1 MGIIRPSRRD
11 ILKKLIKILILTSIL
26 VGTLS
31 GCVTENDKKE
41 FSKDDM
47 IYFILT
53 DRFYDGNTD
62 NNYEVDKSDP
72 KKRHGG
78 DLSGIIEKLP
88 YIKSLGATSI
98 WITPVMKNEKDGY
111 HGYWIEDFYQVD
123 PHLGSM
129 DDMKELVEKSHELD
143 IKVILDY
150 VVNHT
155 GYNSPWLNDEKYK
168 DWFNENK
175 SISNWSDQDDL
186 ENGWLAGLPDLNFS
200 NPEVRRYFIEN
211 ALWWI
216 EETGIDGMRLD
227 TVKHV
232 PRDFW
237 KEFVNSINEQY
248 PEFFFLGEVWSEN
261 VRYFKAYSET
271 GITGMTNYPLYKGI
285 ITTFREYGNTNNLKT
300 SIREDSNFSNPGM
313 NGIFI
318 DNHDNIR
325 FPSIHKNN
333 PVEYHKQAL
342 TFIMSYPAIPVIYYG
357 NEIGMEGHDDP
368 DNRRDMQWDKVDG
381 NEVLEYFKFLSNLRS
396 DEIIKKGTFKVL
408 ETDNF
413 TFSYTLESE
422 NEFILFVINIFD
434 RETDIT
440 LAYEGPNQILVD
452 LIGNEE
458 ISVADNMIQLKLKPL
473 DIKILKGKK

>member
-1 MGIIRPSRRD
+1 MKR
-11 ILKKLIKILILTSIL
+11 ILLSFVIFSVL
-26 VGTLS
+26 VASLS
-31 GCVTENDKKE
+31 GCNSKNNIRE

-53 DRFYDGNTD
+53 DRFYDGDID
-62 NNYEVDKSDP
+62 NNYDVDKNNP

-78 DLSGIIEKLP
+78 DLRGIIQKLD
-88 YIKSLGATSI
+88 YIKSLGSTAI
-98 WITPVMKNEKDGY
+98 WITPIMKNEKDGY
-111 HGYWIEDFYQVD
+111 HGYWIEDFSEVD
-123 PHLGSM
+123 PHLGTLE
-129 DDMKELVEKSHELD
+129 DMKELVKKSHD
-143 IKVILDY
+143 MDMKVILDY

-155 GYNSPWLNDEKYK
+155 GYNSPWLDDENYK

-175 SISNWSDQDDL
+175 TISNWSNQEEV

-200 NPEVRRYFIEN
+200 NAEVREYFIEN

-216 EETGIDGMRLD
+216 EQTGIDGMRLD

-237 KEFVNSINEQY
+237 SEFVERINDKY
-248 PEFFFLGEVWSEN
+248 PDFFFLGEVWSEN
-261 VRYFKAYSET
+261 VRYFKSYSDT

-300 SIREDSNFSNPGM
+300 AIREDSNFTNPGM

-325 FPSIHKNN
+325 FPSIHRNN

-357 NEIGMEGHDDP
+357 NEIGMDGHDDP
-368 DNRRDMQWDKVDG
+368 DNRRDMQWDNIEG
-381 NEVLEYFKFLSNLRS
+381 NEVFQYFNFLSNLRS
-396 DEIIKKGTFKVL
+396 EAVIREGAFNLL

-413 TFSYTLESE
+413 TLSYIIETQD
-422 NEFILFVINIFD
+422 EFLLYIINIFD
-434 RETDIT
+434 RDTIVE
-440 LAYEGPNQILVD
+440 LSLD
-452 LIGNEE
+452 LPDQEVRSVLDDDV
-458 ISVADNMIQLKLKPL
+458 ISISNNLLKIDLKPL
-473 DIKILKGKK
+473 DIRIYRGTK

>member
-1 MGIIRPSRRD
+1 MKR
-11 ILKKLIKILILTSIL
+11 ILLSFVIFSVL
-26 VGTLS
+26 VASLS
-31 GCVTENDKKE
+31 GCNSKNNIRE

-53 DRFYDGNTD
+53 DRFYDGDID
-62 NNYEVDKSDP
+62 NNYDVDKNNP

-78 DLSGIIEKLP
+78 DLRGIIQKLD
-88 YIKSLGATSI
+88 YIKSLGSTAI
-98 WITPVMKNEKDGY
+98 WITPIMKNEKDGY
-111 HGYWIEDFYQVD
+111 HGYWIEDFYEVD
-123 PHLGSM
+123 PHLGTLE
-129 DDMKELVEKSHELD
+129 DMKELVKKSHD
-143 IKVILDY
+143 MDMKVILDY

-155 GYNSPWLNDEKYK
+155 GYNSPWLDDENYK

-175 SISNWSDQDDL
+175 TISNWSNQEEV

-200 NPEVRRYFIEN
+200 NAEVREYFIEN

-216 EETGIDGMRLD
+216 EQTGIDGMRLD

-237 KEFVNSINEQY
+237 SEFVERINDKY
-248 PEFFFLGEVWSEN
+248 PDFFFLGEVWSEN
-261 VRYFKAYSET
+261 VRYFKSYSDT

-300 SIREDSNFSNPGM
+300 AIREDSNFTNPSM

-325 FPSIHKNN
+325 FPSIHRNN

-357 NEIGMEGHDDP
+357 NEIGMDGHDDP
-368 DNRRDMQWDKVDG
+368 DNRRDMQWDNIEG
-381 NEVLEYFKFLSNLRS
+381 NEVFQYFNFLSNLRS
-396 DEIIKKGTFKVL
+396 EAVIREGAFNLL

-413 TFSYTLESE
+413 TLSYIIETQD
-422 NEFILFVINIFD
+422 EFLLYIINIFD
-434 RETDIT
+434 RDTIVE
-440 LAYEGPNQILVD
+440 LSLD
-452 LIGNEE
+452 LPDQEVRSVLDDDV
-458 ISVADNMIQLKLKPL
+458 ISISNNLLKIDLKPL
-473 DIKILKGKK
+473 DIRIYRGTK

>member
-1 MGIIRPSRRD
+1 MKR
-11 ILKKLIKILILTSIL
+11 ILLSFVIFSVL
-26 VGTLS
+26 VASLS
-31 GCVTENDKKE
+31 GCNSKNNIRE

-53 DRFYDGNTD
+53 DRFYDGDID
-62 NNYEVDKSDP
+62 NNYDVDKNNP

-78 DLSGIIEKLP
+78 DLRGIIQKLD
-88 YIKSLGATSI
+88 YIKSLGTTAI
-98 WITPVMKNEKDGY
+98 WITPIMKNEKDGY
-111 HGYWIEDFYQVD
+111 HGYWIEDFYEVD
-123 PHLGSM
+123 PHLGTLE
-129 DDMKELVEKSHELD
+129 DMKELVKKSHD
-143 IKVILDY
+143 MDMKVILDY

-155 GYNSPWLNDEKYK
+155 GYNSPWLDDENYK

-175 SISNWSDQDDL
+175 AISNWSNQEEV

-200 NPEVRRYFIEN
+200 NVEVREYFIEN

-216 EETGIDGMRLD
+216 GQTGIDGMRLD

-237 KEFVNSINEQY
+237 SEFVERISDKY
-248 PEFFFLGEVWSEN
+248 PDFFFLGEVWSEN
-261 VRYFKAYSET
+261 VRYFKSYSDT

-300 SIREDSNFSNPGM
+300 AIREDSNFTNPSM

-325 FPSIHKNN
+325 FPSIHRNN

-368 DNRRDMQWDKVDG
+368 DNRRDMQWDNIEG
-381 NEVLEYFKFLSNLRS
+381 NEVFQYFNFLSNLRS
-396 DEIIKKGTFKVL
+396 EAVIREGAFNLL

-413 TFSYTLESE
+413 TLSYIIETPD
-422 NEFILFVINIFD
+422 EFLLYIINIFD
-434 RETDIT
+434 RDTIVELSLDLPDQEIRSVLDDDII
-440 LAYEGPNQILVD
+440 P
-452 LIGNEE
+452 
-458 ISVADNMIQLKLKPL
+458 ISNNLLKIDLKPL
-473 DIKILKGKK
+473 DIRIYRGTK